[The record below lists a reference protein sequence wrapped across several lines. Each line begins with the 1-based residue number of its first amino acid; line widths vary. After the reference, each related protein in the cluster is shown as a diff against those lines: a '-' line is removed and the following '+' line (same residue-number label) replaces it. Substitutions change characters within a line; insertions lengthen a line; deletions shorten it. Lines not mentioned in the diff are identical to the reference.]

1 MADEKALWYVVHTYS
16 GYENKV
22 ANDLVK
28 TVENNGMG
36 DLIQEV
42 TVPIEEVVEI
52 RNGKPHTIQHK
63 LFPGYVLVKM
73 IKTTESWYVVRNT
86 RGVTG
91 FVGPGSEPI
100 PLTDEDYERMTSCQ
114 GTIRIDLEPGDNV
127 RIKSGSVENAIGT
140 VEEINAEEAGAD
152 YVGAE
157 ELVAKIQGENWFDFD
172 VVVATPNMM
181 GVVGRLG
188 RVLGPKGLMPNP
200 KSGTVTMD
208 VAKAISEIKA
218 GKVEYRL
225 DKQAIIHCPIG
236 KKSFTAEQLTA
247 NLTTLMNA
255 INRAKPAAAKGIYLR
270 SVVLSS
276 TMGPGIKVNPLKF

>member
-1 MADEKALWYVVHTYS
+1 MKHGKKYVDSAKLIDRNNLYDVAEAL
-16 GYENKV
+16 
-22 ANDLVK
+22 DLTVK
-28 TVENNGMG
+28 TGKAKFDETVEVHVKLGVDSRHADQQVRG
-36 DLIQEV
+36 A
-42 TVPIEEVVEI
+42 VVLPHGT
-52 RNGKPHTIQHK
+52 GKSVR
-63 LFPGYVLVKM
+63 VLVFAKAN
-73 IKTTESWYVVRNT
+73 KAQAA
-86 RGVTG
+86 
-91 FVGPGSEPI
+91 
-100 PLTDEDYERMTSCQ
+100 TD
-114 GTIRIDLEPGDNV
+114 
-127 RIKSGSVENAIGT
+127 
-140 VEEINAEEAGAD
+140 AGAEF
-152 YVGAE
+152 VGAE

-208 VAKAISEIKA
+208 VAKAINEIKA

-247 NLTTLMNA
+247 NLSTLMNA

>member
-91 FVGPGSEPI
+91 FVGPESKPV
-100 PLTDEDYERMTSCQ
+100 PLTDAEFDIMMNSQPQQEATKLVV
-114 GTIRIDLEPGDNV
+114 GEEIRILSGPLENFTG
-127 RIKSGSVENAIGT
+127 IVEAVDIIHNKLQ
-140 VEEINAEEAGAD
+140 VK
-152 YVGAE
+152 V
-157 ELVAKIQGENWFDFD
+157 KMF
-172 VVVATPNMM
+172 
-181 GVVGRLG
+181 LG
-188 RVLGPKGLMPNP
+188 REMQV
-200 KSGTVTMD
+200 
-208 VAKAISEIKA
+208 EID
-218 GKVEYRL
+218 L
-225 DKQAIIHCPIG
+225 DQAEKI
-236 KKSFTAEQLTA
+236 
-247 NLTTLMNA
+247 
-255 INRAKPAAAKGIYLR
+255 
-270 SVVLSS
+270 
-276 TMGPGIKVNPLKF
+276 